1 MQATRSEEQHYGNMG
16 CGVFKGGIK
25 STQYTAFCA
34 SFLYCTEVRFAS
46 FLSGRF
52 ITMAAINSPEK
63 KLAKRTSVQYK
74 KLAQNALRFKF

>member
-1 MQATRSEEQHYGNMG
+1 MQMQATRSEEQHYGNMG

-25 STQYTAFCA
+25 STQYT
-34 SFLYCTEVRFAS
+34 EVRFAS
-46 FLSGRF
+46 FFSGEF
-52 ITMAAINSPEK
+52 IAAIVINPPER